1 MSKEP
6 DYKSISEQIAPL
18 LDEAADLLRQA
29 AITTDKRLGA
39 DLVTRAIYTFAQS
52 ICVTAIIAQERSNKE

>member
-39 DLVTRAIYTFAQS
+39 DFVTQTIHTFSGS
-52 ICVTAIIAQERSNKE
+52 ICVLATVEYERSNKE